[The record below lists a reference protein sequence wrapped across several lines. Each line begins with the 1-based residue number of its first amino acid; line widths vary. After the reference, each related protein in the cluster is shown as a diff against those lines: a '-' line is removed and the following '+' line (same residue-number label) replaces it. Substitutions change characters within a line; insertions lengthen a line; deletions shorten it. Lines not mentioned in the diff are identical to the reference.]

1 MSYYSD
7 EVKRPGAG
15 NNSHLINRVHVGT
28 PVPAHH
34 AGKTSANL
42 RLKANNTST
51 CHTTTCGHHIVAS
64 VRKTN
69 CPIVPF

>member
-1 MSYYSD
+1 MSYYLD

-34 AGKTSANL
+34 AGKRPQTKGL
-42 RLKANNTST
+42 RQAIQPLV
-51 CHTTTCGHHIVAS
+51 TTTCGHHIVAS

-69 CPIVPF
+69 CLIVPY